1 VFKEKYDVVVI
12 GAGPAGSSAAYE
24 AAKRGLKVLLIE
36 KRAEVG
42 SPIRCA
48 EGVGKE
54 GLEDLGIKPKSEWI
68 ANEVKGARIYAPSG
82 DYITLEASMAG
93 SEVGY
98 VLHRD
103 KFDQYLAK
111 MAVDAGSELY
121 TRAMAIGLKRE
132 DSEIVVRIRHF
143 GNLYEVRTPI
153 VIGADGF
160 ESLVGEWAGIR
171 TRLDPKDINVTFE
184 YRITGAKFDPNYT
197 EFYIGNEVAPGGY
210 VWIFPKSEKEANVG
224 IGVLLSRVDSEK
236 KRPKY
241 LLDKFLKEHPKYRGK
256 IIAVISGAVSVSRP
270 LEPSYTDNV
279 MLVGDA
285 ARMIDPLT
293 GGGIIHAIISGRA
306 AGETAA
312 KAIEKGDY
320 SNRSLKEYEAR
331 WKPKIYEKLLRNYLA
346 KEIFV
351 KVSDDVFNKIV
362 DALKDY
368 DFSRINTYELLKAI
382 GEKYPEVVEEL
393 FPIPLI
399 ICFHCTFCF
408 CNTCIFPSDSS
419 SHKMVF

>member
-1 VFKEKYDVVVI
+1 MFKEKYDVVVI

-256 IIAVISGAVSVSRP
+256 IIAVISGAVSVSKP

-320 SNRSLKEYEAR
+320 SKRSLKEYEAR

-393 FPIPLI
+393 SQYL
-399 ICFHCTFCF
+399 
-408 CNTCIFPSDSS
+408 
-419 SHKMVF
+419 

>member
-1 VFKEKYDVVVI
+1 MFKEKYDVVVI

-320 SNRSLKEYEAR
+320 SKRSLKEYEAR

-393 FPIPLI
+393 SQYL
-399 ICFHCTFCF
+399 
-408 CNTCIFPSDSS
+408 
-419 SHKMVF
+419 

>member
-1 VFKEKYDVVVI
+1 MVQGSMYTLWNMRARLSSWSHNCQEVSLVFKEKYDVVVI

-184 YRITGAKFDPNYT
+184 YRITGAKFDPDYT

-256 IIAVISGAVSVSRP
+256 IIAVISGAVSVSKP

-320 SNRSLKEYEAR
+320 SKRSLKEYEAR

-393 FPIPLI
+393 SQYL
-399 ICFHCTFCF
+399 
-408 CNTCIFPSDSS
+408 
-419 SHKMVF
+419 

>member
-1 VFKEKYDVVVI
+1 MFKEKYDVVVI

-184 YRITGAKFDPNYT
+184 YRITGAKFDPDYT

-224 IGVLLSRVDSEK
+224 IGVLLSRLDSEK

-256 IIAVISGAVSVSRP
+256 IIAVISGAVSVSKP

-320 SNRSLKEYEAR
+320 SKRSLKEYEAR

-393 FPIPLI
+393 SQYL
-399 ICFHCTFCF
+399 
-408 CNTCIFPSDSS
+408 
-419 SHKMVF
+419 

>member
-256 IIAVISGAVSVSRP
+256 IIAVISGAVSVSKP

-393 FPIPLI
+393 SQYL
-399 ICFHCTFCF
+399 
-408 CNTCIFPSDSS
+408 
-419 SHKMVF
+419 

>member
-1 VFKEKYDVVVI
+1 MFKEKYDVVVI

-393 FPIPLI
+393 SQYL
-399 ICFHCTFCF
+399 
-408 CNTCIFPSDSS
+408 
-419 SHKMVF
+419 

>member
-184 YRITGAKFDPNYT
+184 YRITGAKFDPDYT

-256 IIAVISGAVSVSRP
+256 IIAVISGAVSVSKP

-320 SNRSLKEYEAR
+320 SKRSLKEYEAR

-393 FPIPLI
+393 SQYL
-399 ICFHCTFCF
+399 
-408 CNTCIFPSDSS
+408 
-419 SHKMVF
+419 

>member
-1 VFKEKYDVVVI
+1 MFKSRYDVIVI
-12 GAGPAGSSAAYE
+12 GAGPAGSSAAYV
-24 AAKRGLKVLLIE
+24 AAKKGLEVLLIE

-54 GLEDLGIKPKSEWI
+54 GLEDLGISPKSEWV

-93 SEVGY
+93 AEVGY
-98 VLHRD
+98 VLYRD

-121 TRAMAIGLKRE
+121 TRAMAIGLRRDGNE
-132 DSEIVVRIRHF
+132 MVVKIRHF
-143 GNLYEVRTPI
+143 GKIYEIKAPI
-153 VIGADGF
+153 VVGADGF
-160 ESLVGEWAGIR
+160 ESLVGEWGGIK
-171 TRLDPKDINVTFE
+171 TRLQPKDINVTFE
-184 YRITGAKFDPNYT
+184 YRIVGAEFDADYT

-210 VWIFPKSEKEANVG
+210 VWVFPKSDREANVG
-224 IGVLLSRVDSEK
+224 IGVLLSRIDSEK

-241 LLDKFLKEHPKYRGK
+241 LLDKFLKEHPQYQGK
-256 IIAVISGAVSVSRP
+256 VVAVISGAVSVSRP
-270 LEPSYTDNV
+270 LEPSYTDNI

-285 ARMIDPLT
+285 ARLIDPLT

-312 KAIEKGDY
+312 EAFEKEAFSKDVLKSYEDKWKA
-320 SNRSLKEYEAR
+320 
-331 WKPKIYEKLLRNYLA
+331 KIYEKLLRNYMA

-351 KVSDDVFNKIV
+351 KVSDDVFNKII

-382 GEKYPEVVEEL
+382 EVKYPEIVEEL
-393 FPIPLI
+393 SQYL
-399 ICFHCTFCF
+399 
-408 CNTCIFPSDSS
+408 
-419 SHKMVF
+419 

>member
-1 VFKEKYDVVVI
+1 MFKSRYDVIVI
-12 GAGPAGSSAAYE
+12 GAGPAGSSAAYV
-24 AAKRGLKVLLIE
+24 AAKKGLEVLLIE

-54 GLEDLGIKPKSEWI
+54 GLEDLGISPKSEWV

-93 SEVGY
+93 AEVGY
-98 VLHRD
+98 VLYRD

-121 TRAMAIGLKRE
+121 TRAMAIGLRRDGNE
-132 DSEIVVRIRHF
+132 MVVKIRHF
-143 GNLYEVRTPI
+143 GKIYEIKAPI
-153 VIGADGF
+153 VVGADGF
-160 ESLVGEWAGIR
+160 ESLVGEWVGIK
-171 TRLDPKDINVTFE
+171 TRLQPKDINVTFE
-184 YRITGAKFDPNYT
+184 YRIVGAEFDADYT

-210 VWIFPKSEKEANVG
+210 VWVFPKSDREANVG
-224 IGVLLSRVDSEK
+224 IGVLLSRIDSEK

-241 LLDKFLKEHPKYRGK
+241 LLDKFLKEHPQYQGK
-256 IIAVISGAVSVSRP
+256 VVAVISGAVSVSRP
-270 LEPSYTDNV
+270 LEPSYTDNI

-285 ARMIDPLT
+285 ARLIDPLT

-312 KAIEKGDY
+312 EAFEKEAFSKDVLKSYEDKWKA
-320 SNRSLKEYEAR
+320 
-331 WKPKIYEKLLRNYLA
+331 KIYEKLLRNYMA

-351 KVSDDVFNKIV
+351 KVSDDVFNKII

-382 GEKYPEVVEEL
+382 EVKYPEIVEEL
-393 FPIPLI
+393 SQYL
-399 ICFHCTFCF
+399 
-408 CNTCIFPSDSS
+408 
-419 SHKMVF
+419 

>member
-1 VFKEKYDVVVI
+1 MFKEKYDVVVI

-184 YRITGAKFDPNYT
+184 YRITGAKFDPDYT

-256 IIAVISGAVSVSRP
+256 IIAVISGAVSVSKP

-320 SNRSLKEYEAR
+320 SKRSLKEYEAR

-393 FPIPLI
+393 SQYL
-399 ICFHCTFCF
+399 
-408 CNTCIFPSDSS
+408 
-419 SHKMVF
+419 

>member
-1 VFKEKYDVVVI
+1 MFKEKYDVVVI

-121 TRAMAIGLKRE
+121 TRAMAVGLKRE
-132 DSEIVVRIRHF
+132 GSEIVVRIRHF
-143 GNLYEVRTPI
+143 GNLYEVKAPI

-184 YRITGAKFDPNYT
+184 YRITGAKFDPDYT

-210 VWIFPKSEKEANVG
+210 VWVFPKSEKEANIG
-224 IGVLLSRVDSEK
+224 IGVLLSRMDSEK

-241 LLDKFLKEHPKYRGK
+241 LLDKFLKEHPKYKGR

-320 SNRSLKEYEAR
+320 SKRSLKEYEAK

-393 FPIPLI
+393 SQYL
-399 ICFHCTFCF
+399 
-408 CNTCIFPSDSS
+408 
-419 SHKMVF
+419 

>member
-393 FPIPLI
+393 SQYL
-399 ICFHCTFCF
+399 
-408 CNTCIFPSDSS
+408 
-419 SHKMVF
+419 

>member
-121 TRAMAIGLKRE
+121 TRAMAVGLKRE
-132 DSEIVVRIRHF
+132 GSEIVVRIRHF
-143 GNLYEVRTPI
+143 GNLYEVKAPI

-184 YRITGAKFDPNYT
+184 YRITGAKFDPDYT

-210 VWIFPKSEKEANVG
+210 VWVFPKSEKEANIG
-224 IGVLLSRVDSEK
+224 IGVLLSRMDSEK

-241 LLDKFLKEHPKYRGK
+241 LLDKFLKEHPKYKGR

-320 SNRSLKEYEAR
+320 SKRSLKEYEAK

-393 FPIPLI
+393 SQYL
-399 ICFHCTFCF
+399 
-408 CNTCIFPSDSS
+408 
-419 SHKMVF
+419 

>member
-68 ANEVKGARIYAPSG
+68 ANEVKGARIHAPSG

-184 YRITGAKFDPNYT
+184 YRITGAKFDPDYT

-256 IIAVISGAVSVSRP
+256 VIAVISGAVSVSRP

-320 SNRSLKEYEAR
+320 SKRSLKEYEAR
-331 WKPKIYEKLLRNYLA
+331 WKPRIYEKLLRNYLA

-393 FPIPLI
+393 SQYL
-399 ICFHCTFCF
+399 
-408 CNTCIFPSDSS
+408 
-419 SHKMVF
+419 

>member
-224 IGVLLSRVDSEK
+224 IGVLLSRLDSEK

-256 IIAVISGAVSVSRP
+256 IIAVISGAVSVSKP

-320 SNRSLKEYEAR
+320 SKRSLKEYEAR

-393 FPIPLI
+393 SQYL
-399 ICFHCTFCF
+399 
-408 CNTCIFPSDSS
+408 
-419 SHKMVF
+419 

>member
-1 VFKEKYDVVVI
+1 MFKEKYDVVVI

-184 YRITGAKFDPNYT
+184 YRITGAKFDPDYT

-256 IIAVISGAVSVSRP
+256 VIAVISGAVSVSRP

-320 SNRSLKEYEAR
+320 SKRSLKEYEAR

-393 FPIPLI
+393 SQYL
-399 ICFHCTFCF
+399 
-408 CNTCIFPSDSS
+408 
-419 SHKMVF
+419 

>member
-1 VFKEKYDVVVI
+1 MFKEKYDVVVI

-224 IGVLLSRVDSEK
+224 IGVLLSRLDSEK

-256 IIAVISGAVSVSRP
+256 IIAVISGAVSVSKP

-320 SNRSLKEYEAR
+320 SKRSLKEYEAR

-393 FPIPLI
+393 SQYL
-399 ICFHCTFCF
+399 
-408 CNTCIFPSDSS
+408 
-419 SHKMVF
+419 

>member
-1 VFKEKYDVVVI
+1 MFKEKYDVVVI

-256 IIAVISGAVSVSRP
+256 IIAVISGAVSVSKP

-393 FPIPLI
+393 SQYL
-399 ICFHCTFCF
+399 
-408 CNTCIFPSDSS
+408 
-419 SHKMVF
+419 